1 MSLKEFSNAY
11 NGRLTGKSSFLHKN
25 PDILKEAKKLLKEAE
40 EINMNDTAVAIYMV
54 KNYAKLKDH
63 SHNTV
68 RKWFKDVRLGLY
80 E

>member
-25 PDILKEAKKLLKEAE
+25 PKILKETKKLLKEAE
-40 EINMNDTAVAIYMV
+40 DINMNDTAVAIYMV
-54 KNYAKLKDH
+54 QNIPELKSH